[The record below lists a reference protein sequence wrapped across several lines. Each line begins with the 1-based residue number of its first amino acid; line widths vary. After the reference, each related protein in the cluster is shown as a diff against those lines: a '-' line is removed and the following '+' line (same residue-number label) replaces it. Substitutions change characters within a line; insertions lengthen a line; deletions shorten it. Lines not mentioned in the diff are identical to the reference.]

1 MATSKLSMPQWMA
14 LYCAQ
19 IDSSN
24 QIQGIIN
31 NNNYNI
37 NEVMMELRG
46 EVLQA
51 WKEIMGAG
59 WI

>member
-1 MATSKLSMPQWMA
+1 MA